1 MADIRESKYAHFLED
16 VCSDIV
22 KTKPKNIAVVF
33 FSDDG
38 EAHTHY
44 FGNCYPAEVGQMAW
58 QLNADAMLTM
68 AQANARL
75 ILEAAEEEEDES
87 QP

>member
-1 MADIRESKYAHFLED
+1 MNFGEYGEFLEALIR
-16 VCSDIV
+16 DILE
-22 KTKPKNIAVVF
+22 TKPKNIAVVF

-58 QLNADAMLTM
+58 QLNADAFLTM
-68 AQANARL
+68 AQANART

-87 QP
+87 EP

>member
-1 MADIRESKYAHFLED
+1 MDFGKYGEFLET
-16 VCSDIV
+16 VIKDILE
-22 KTKPKNIAVVF
+22 TQPENIAVVF

-75 ILEAAEEEEDES
+75 ILEAAEEEETDES
-87 QP
+87 QS